1 MQKIVVIDD
10 DQELLQLVRSF
21 LSKRGFN
28 VSIFSDWFKAIKN
41 IRKYEPQLIILDVFL
56 KNYDGLDVCG
66 RLKSNPFT
74 RHIPILMFSGFP
86 KVADTAI
93 YEFGANDFISKPF
106 FIKDFVDKIYN
117 MLPGFNANKT
127 FFLES

>member
-56 KNYDGLDVCG
+56 KNYDGLDVCS

-106 FIKDFVDKIYN
+106 FIKDFIDKIYH
-117 MLPGFNANKT
+117 MLPGIDPNKV
-127 FFLES
+127 FFT